1 MQFAMYAAGPTAVAH
16 SYEDRQW
23 DGRFNVPTDGDLDAI
38 LEGIRNDERQGKLK
52 YVLVGGK
59 EIGTRPNH
67 SDYQIQHVHVAAI
80 FNNRTSKRAILKNW
94 NVKEGLGY
102 YLVPRNR
109 DLPYAGWRDH
119 HTKQFS
125 KVDAEKLILYES
137 GALPQDVKRKRVE
150 AGEQEKKMS
159 VNDILKEMRT
169 LLEQDKDDECLEK
182 YPKTYYQ
189 WAEKI
194 KSTLKQRRTMACNEG
209 NPHMWV
215 TGWPGT
221 GKTAVLTFIY
231 PKLFKKNLYNKF
243 FDLYDPKENTHVML
257 EDLDHEAVQR
267 LSINFLKTLCDEA
280 GFAID
285 QKYKT
290 PQLARTSVL
299 VSSNFEI
306 KALVPEGP
314 GFSQNYPALKRRFWE
329 IKIYELLRLLN
340 LKLVPKEERQK
351 LKKDGNDDLSKL
363 FLDWDYSQDVP
374 TGKELKDPMEYQ
386 QAIRDYFYAMTQ

>member
-1 MQFAMYAAGPTAVAH
+1 MDP
-16 SYEDRQW
+16 
-23 DGRFNVPTDGDLDAI
+23 
-38 LEGIRNDERQGKLK
+38 
-52 YVLVGGK
+52 
-59 EIGTRPNH
+59 
-67 SDYQIQHVHVAAI
+67 
-80 FNNRTSKRAILKNW
+80 
-94 NVKEGLGY
+94 
-102 YLVPRNR
+102 
-109 DLPYAGWRDH
+109 
-119 HTKQFS
+119 
-125 KVDAEKLILYES
+125 EKLITYES

-169 LLEQDKDDECLEK
+169 LLEEDKDEECLEK

-221 GKTAVLTFIY
+221 GKTAVLTFLY

-243 FDLYDPKENTHVML
+243 FDLYDAKENTHVML

-290 PQLARTSVL
+290 PQLARTTVL

-306 KALVPEGP
+306 KSLVPEGP
-314 GFSQNYPALKRRFWE
+314 GFNQNYPALKRRFWE

-340 LKLVPKEERQK
+340 LKLIPKEERSK
-351 LKKDGNDDLSKL
+351 LKKDGNDDVSKL
-363 FLDWDYSQDVP
+363 FMDWDYTQDVP
-374 TGKELKDPMEYQ
+374 TGKPLKDVGMYQ
-386 QAIRDYFYAMTQ
+386 QDIRDYFYAMTE